1 MIIWMFSL
9 DHTHLEQWVL
19 LFIENLLD
27 LPFMHDNIYVFLK
40 VILQRKSTKEN
51 FLTLEKIGQ

>member
-9 DHTHLEQWVL
+9 DHTHLKQWVL

-40 VILQRKSTKEN
+40 VILQRKSKKEN
-51 FLTLEKIGQ
+51 SLTLEKIGQ

>member
-1 MIIWMFSL
+1 MFSL

-51 FLTLEKIGQ
+51 SLTLEKIGQ

>member
-1 MIIWMFSL
+1 MWMFSL

-19 LFIENLLD
+19 LFVENLLD

-40 VILQRKSTKEN
+40 VILQRKSKKEN
-51 FLTLEKIGQ
+51 SLTLEKIGQ

>member
-1 MIIWMFSL
+1 MWMFSL

-19 LFIENLLD
+19 LFVENLLD

-51 FLTLEKIGQ
+51 SLTLENIGQ